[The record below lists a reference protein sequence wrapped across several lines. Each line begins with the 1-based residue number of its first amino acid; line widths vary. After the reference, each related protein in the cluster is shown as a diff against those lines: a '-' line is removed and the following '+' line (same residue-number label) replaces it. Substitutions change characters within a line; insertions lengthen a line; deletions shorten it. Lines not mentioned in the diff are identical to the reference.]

1 MSTLERAIGIAA
13 KEHEGQFDK
22 GGAPYILHP
31 LHVMLNF
38 STTEERITAVL
49 HDVVEDSRGRI
60 TLENLRSEGFSES
73 IIEAIDAVTIRLGE
87 TYKSFV
93 LRAASNP
100 IGRKVKLADLQ
111 HNCDLSR
118 IPNPTASDYERSKK
132 YSLAIETI
140 LNIEDKTNI

>member
-1 MSTLERAIGIAA
+1 MSTLERAIVIAA
-13 KEHEGQFDK
+13 KAHEGQFDK

-38 STTEERITAVL
+38 STNEERITAVL
-49 HDVVEDSRGRI
+49 HDVVEDSRI

-87 TYKSFV
+87 AYESFV
-93 LRAASNP
+93 QRAASNP

>member
-1 MSTLERAIGIAA
+1 MSTLERAIVIAV
-13 KEHEGQFDK
+13 KEHEGKFDK

-31 LHVMLNF
+31 LHVMLNL
-38 STTEERITAVL
+38 STNEERITAVL
-49 HDVVEDSRGRI
+49 HDVVEDGGI

-73 IIEAIDAVTIRLGE
+73 IIEAVDAVTIRSGE
-87 TYKSFV
+87 TYESFV

-132 YSLAIETI
+132 YSRAIETI